1 MKELLLILLVALATC
16 ATVEESFDDDVI
28 LEKSGISIKPTVPHI
43 TKPTKITLPK
53 TSVPRTS
60 PPRTSPPRT
69 SPPRTSPPRTS
80 PPKTNVPRTYIPKTN
95 VPKTNVP
102 KTNVPKT
109 NVPKTNVPITNVPK
123 TNVPKTNV
131 PKTNVPKTNVPKLEH
146 RKNLNE
152 VKKVPLKGINN
163 LFGTGK
169 VGEIFRKL
177 GDMIKKGIAWLKKN
191 NLWNPIIEALQNL
204 GVQYGNELCEKA
216 LPPEVCGPAV
226 DFAIEHLLPSEQN

>member
-80 PPKTNVPRTYIPKTN
+80 PPRTSPPKTNVPRTYIPKTN

-102 KTNVPKT
+102 KTD
-109 NVPKTNVPITNVPK
+109 
-123 TNVPKTNV
+123 V

-204 GVQYGNELCEKA
+204 GVQYGNELCEKV

>member
-1 MKELLLILLVALATC
+1 M
-16 ATVEESFDDDVI
+16 
-28 LEKSGISIKPTVPHI
+28 
-43 TKPTKITLPK
+43 
-53 TSVPRTS
+53 
-60 PPRTSPPRT
+60 
-69 SPPRTSPPRTS
+69 
-80 PPKTNVPRTYIPKTN
+80 
-95 VPKTNVP
+95 
-102 KTNVPKT
+102 
-109 NVPKTNVPITNVPK
+109 
-123 TNVPKTNV
+123 
-131 PKTNVPKTNVPKLEH
+131 EH